1 MSKSLTI
8 ACVVLALL
16 VCSCKE
22 NSKYGYAI
30 KDFNQSF
37 QPYLTNIVSK
47 GVVMA
52 HDSALQQLATNEELI
67 NLAQSEHPV
76 LRASAFTEMLRRNSF
91 NHFEIIMNHLDDTA
105 IVATDEG
112 EWGILHKTVSDEL
125 IEVATWKD
133 SSDRN
138 KTIEQ
143 VITKHNYLRSAY
155 TILSKIKP
163 QEKYYSF
170 IKEMA
175 IRERKS
181 ITGYDKP
188 WTGDLELA
196 LYALAS
202 FKKVE
207 DIKTI
212 KNLLLGNAWNMHAHS
227 FKVLKEFPDTAYLDV
242 FEKYYKDFFY
252 SNVYVDRSVENA
264 IDFIEAL
271 TTYKNERSV
280 KILGAIL
287 AKNPIVD
294 FSADTAWLK
303 NRLVDAIWNNP
314 CKAYVKLRRQIEP
327 IIKENEK
334 HTIALPADE
343 NVSFKID
350 NRLEKIGW

>member
-1 MSKSLTI
+1 MSKPLTI
-8 ACVVLALL
+8 ACVVLPLL

-22 NSKYGYAI
+22 NNKYRYAI
-30 KDFNQSF
+30 KDFKQSI

-52 HDSALQQLATNEELI
+52 RDSALQHLATNEELI

-76 LRASAFTEMLRRNSF
+76 LRASAFREMLERNSF
-91 NHFEIIMNHLDDTA
+91 NHFEILMNHLDDTA

-163 QEKYYSF
+163 QEKYYPF

-175 IRERKS
+175 IRERRS

-196 LYALAS
+196 LYGLAS

-212 KNLLLGNAWNMHAHS
+212 KTLLLDNAWNMHAYS
-227 FKVLKEFPDTAYLDV
+227 FKTLKEFPDTAYLDV
-242 FEKYYKDFFY
+242 FDKYYKDFFY
-252 SNVYVDRSVENA
+252 GNVYNDRSVENA
-264 IDFIEAL
+264 IHFVEAIA
-271 TTYKNERSV
+271 TYKNDRSA
-280 KILGAIL
+280 KILEAIL
-287 AKNPIVD
+287 AKKPIVD

-303 NRLVDAIWNNP
+303 NRIVYAIWNNP

-334 HTIALPADE
+334 HTIALPAE
-343 NVSFKID
+343 ESLYFKID
-350 NRLEKIGW
+350 KRLERIGW